1 MAVPSTWPRDIAA
14 AGGAYWPLTLFN
26 DEPRIDTF
34 TIKDVDYTGATFEG
48 NIRAAFEESSAVL
61 KSFSFDAQLVGSDT
75 VVTVELSESDV
86 TALRSGTDPG
96 AIETLFYNIKV
107 TPSGGSKQTWFVGD
121 FKVMGA

>member
-26 DEPRIDTF
+26 DEPLTISF
-34 TIKDVDYTGATFEG
+34 TIKGVDYSGAAFEG

-61 KSFSFDAQLVGSDT
+61 KSFSFSASLVGSDT
-75 VVTVELSESDV
+75 IVIATLSESDV
-86 TALRSGTDPG
+86 LALRSGVDPG
-96 AIETLFYNIKV
+96 AIETLFHSIKV
-107 TPSGGSKQTWFVGD
+107 TPDGGSKQTFFAGD

>member
-26 DEPRIDTF
+26 DEPLTISF
-34 TIKDVDYTGATFEG
+34 TIKDVDYSGAAFEG

-61 KSFSFDAQLVGSDT
+61 KAFDFSASPVGADTLVIAT
-75 VVTVELSESDV
+75 LAESDV
-86 TALRSGTDPG
+86 LALRSGVDPG
-96 AIETLFYNIKV
+96 AIETLFYSIKV
-107 TPSGGSKQTWFVGD
+107 TPSGGSKQTFFAGD